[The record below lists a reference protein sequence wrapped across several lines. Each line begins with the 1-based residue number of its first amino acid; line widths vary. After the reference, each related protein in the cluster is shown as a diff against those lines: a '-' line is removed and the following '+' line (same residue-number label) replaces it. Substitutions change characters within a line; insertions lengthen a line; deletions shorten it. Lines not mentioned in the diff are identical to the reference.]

1 VQRLSGGDPASAARL
16 LANTSGLIGLFGLLV
31 NQAGGKISD
40 SVGRKLFFLA
50 GPATNVA
57 TQSLVATFSGNRQ
70 LVLFCRV
77 LKGVMTTF
85 SSTVMASTS
94 LTDVLSTEELGVAM
108 SKIGGIVGMG
118 IVLTTVVEGAIL
130 SRTKNNLK
138 IPYLLGAA
146 VGGLQLCFNSV
157 CLPETLDASRRK
169 ALDLKVLMQSMNPFA
184 FVQIYTRGSAA
195 LQKAVTCTTLQM
207 SLEGK
212 NISDLTQLWARNHL
226 NWESGEIKNFIAVYG
241 VLCAIAGMAI
251 TPRMLKVMSTFRF
264 TSVTNAT
271 NLLGF
276 VMRGAAAKGW
286 LFYLAVLP
294 MLPGVNGSS
303 SNALKALANS
313 HAVAAGFGNGEF
325 AAWTSNL
332 RGLMGAAAP
341 VIFGNYYAFAR
352 DRGLPA
358 GSTFALAGVI
368 GALLP
373 ELVLRAMKESELR
386 PPTAASRDALRA

>member
-1 VQRLSGGDPASAARL
+1 
-16 LANTSGLIGLFGLLV
+16 
-31 NQAGGKISD
+31 
-40 SVGRKLFFLA
+40 
-50 GPATNVA
+50 
-57 TQSLVATFSGNRQ
+57 
-70 LVLFCRV
+70 
-77 LKGVMTTF
+77 MTTF

-94 LTDVLSTEELGVAM
+94 LTDVLSTEELGLSM
-108 SKIGGIVGMG
+108 SKIGGIVGMA
-118 IVLTTVVEGAIL
+118 IVLTTFMEGAIL
-130 SRTKNNLK
+130 ARTKNNLK
-138 IPYLLGAA
+138 IPYLIGAA
-146 VGGLQLCFNSV
+146 FGFIQMVFNFA

-169 ALDLKVLMQSMNPFA
+169 ALDLKVFLQSLNPFA

-212 NISDLTQLWARNHL
+212 NLSDLTQLWARNHL
-226 NWESGEIKNFIAVYG
+226 NWESGEIKNFIAAYG
-241 VLCAIAGMAI
+241 VLCAVAGMAI
-251 TPRMLKVMSTFRF
+251 TPRMMNSLTTFRY

-286 LFYLAVLP
+286 LFCLAVLP

-303 SNALKALANS
+303 SNALKALANG

-325 AAWTSNL
+325 SAWTSNL

-358 GSTFALAGVI
+358 GSTFALAGVL

-373 ELVLRAMKESELR
+373 ELVLRSMKESELR
-386 PPTAASRDALRA
+386 PPPGTASRQSLRA